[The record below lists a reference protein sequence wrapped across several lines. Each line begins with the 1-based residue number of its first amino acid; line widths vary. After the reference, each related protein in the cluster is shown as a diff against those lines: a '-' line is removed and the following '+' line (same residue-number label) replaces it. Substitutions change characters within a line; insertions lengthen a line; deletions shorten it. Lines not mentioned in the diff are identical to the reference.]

1 MNLEGDWTL
10 LGVGSVCFDAWWLRL
25 GSLLTVPVPGLGA
38 FIAGVLLYR
47 FLYVVP
53 PGGFRAADMAD
64 QRLQSG
70 CPKRDQQTV
79 RRHGLCLRSPESHIA
94 SLSFCLPIEAASAI
108 LSVSGAGG

>member
-47 FLYVVP
+47 FL
-53 PGGFRAADMAD
+53 
-64 QRLQSG
+64 
-70 CPKRDQQTV
+70 
-79 RRHGLCLRSPESHIA
+79 
-94 SLSFCLPIEAASAI
+94 
-108 LSVSGAGG
+108 